1 MSPASLLPPDV
12 RIRPATAADCAA
24 LHALVC
30 ELADY
35 ERAPDEVHTTPESFV
50 RDGFGPTP
58 AFRAIV
64 AETTTPETPSGQVIG
79 MALFFERF
87 STWKGRS
94 MYLEDFYVRPS
105 ERGRGIGQALF
116 AAVAAET
123 LAAGCVA
130 LQWQVLDW
138 NTPAIGFYEALGTQ
152 WSKEWWNGR
161 LAGEALHR
169 CASR

>member
-1 MSPASLLPPDV
+1 MAPASLLPTGV
-12 RIRPATAADCAA
+12 RIRPATAADCPA

-35 ERAPDEVHTTPESFV
+35 ERAPDEVHTTAESFA

-58 AFRAIV
+58 AFRAFI
-64 AETTTPETPSGQVIG
+64 AETTATDSTPGNVLG
-79 MALFFERF
+79 MALFYERF

-105 ERGRGIGQALF
+105 ERGRGIGKALF

-123 LAAGCVA
+123 VAAGCVA

-138 NTPAIGFYEALGTQ
+138 NTPAIGFYEALGAN
-152 WSKEWWNGR
+152 WSTEWWNGR
-161 LAGEALHR
+161 LAGDALHR
-169 CASR
+169 CASH